1 MKDIIA
7 VEGGVKLSGEVRA
20 EGAKNAC
27 LPIMAASLLCE
38 GRVVLQE
45 VPPLE
50 DVLTMCKVLNA
61 LGARTKYDKRQ
72 KKLQIETPAVLKT
85 KAPYNLV
92 RKMRASFLV
101 LGPLLARTGR
111 AGVSLPGG
119 CAIGI
124 RPIDLHLKGLKALGA
139 EVIIGHGY
147 IETVAAKICGERVYL
162 DFPSV
167 GATENIMMAAA
178 LAEGTTVI
186 ENAAEE
192 PEVVDLARFINA
204 IGGRVSGA
212 GTDTV
217 SIHGVASLK
226 GVEYT
231 VIPDRIEA
239 GTFMIAAAI
248 TGGSVTVKNII
259 PAHLTALIAKLREV
273 GCEIEKYEGIIHIS
287 REGPIRAVDVKTLPY
302 PGFPTDLQ
310 SPMMALL
317 SLAKGASVIT
327 ETVFENRFMHAD
339 ELRRMGAQI
348 KIEGNS
354 AIITGREKLYGAP
367 VRATD
372 LRAGAALVLAGL
384 AAEGRTE
391 VGALYHID
399 RGYFRFAEKLAALGA
414 RIRRL

>member
-7 VEGGVKLSGEVRA
+7 VEGGVNFPGSPGG
-20 EGAKNAC
+20 GAKNAC

-204 IGGRVSGA
+204 MGGRVSGA

-217 SIHGVASLK
+217 SIHGW
-226 GVEYT
+226 
-231 VIPDRIEA
+231 
-239 GTFMIAAAI
+239 
-248 TGGSVTVKNII
+248 
-259 PAHLTALIAKLREV
+259 
-273 GCEIEKYEGIIHIS
+273 
-287 REGPIRAVDVKTLPY
+287 LP
-302 PGFPTDLQ
+302 
-310 SPMMALL
+310 
-317 SLAKGASVIT
+317 
-327 ETVFENRFMHAD
+327 
-339 ELRRMGAQI
+339 
-348 KIEGNS
+348 
-354 AIITGREKLYGAP
+354 
-367 VRATD
+367 
-372 LRAGAALVLAGL
+372 
-384 AAEGRTE
+384 
-391 VGALYHID
+391 
-399 RGYFRFAEKLAALGA
+399 
-414 RIRRL
+414 

>member
-7 VEGGVKLSGEVRA
+7 VEGGVKLSGKSGRRA
-20 EGAKNAC
+20 KC
-27 LPIMAASLLCE
+27 LPAHYGRFLLCE

-45 VPPLE
+45 VPLE

-61 LGARTKYDKRQ
+61 LGARTKYDKR

-204 IGGRVSGA
+204 MGGRVSGA

-231 VIPDRIEA
+231 VIP
-239 GTFMIAAAI
+239 
-248 TGGSVTVKNII
+248 
-259 PAHLTALIAKLREV
+259 
-273 GCEIEKYEGIIHIS
+273 
-287 REGPIRAVDVKTLPY
+287 
-302 PGFPTDLQ
+302 
-310 SPMMALL
+310 
-317 SLAKGASVIT
+317 T
-327 ETVFENRFMHAD
+327 E
-339 ELRRMGAQI
+339 
-348 KIEGNS
+348 
-354 AIITGREKLYGAP
+354 
-367 VRATD
+367 
-372 LRAGAALVLAGL
+372 
-384 AAEGRTE
+384 
-391 VGALYHID
+391 
-399 RGYFRFAEKLAALGA
+399 
-414 RIRRL
+414 

>member
-1 MKDIIA
+1 
-7 VEGGVKLSGEVRA
+7 
-20 EGAKNAC
+20 
-27 LPIMAASLLCE
+27 
-38 GRVVLQE
+38 
-45 VPPLE
+45 
-50 DVLTMCKVLNA
+50 
-61 LGARTKYDKRQ
+61 
-72 KKLQIETPAVLKT
+72 
-85 KAPYNLV
+85 
-92 RKMRASFLV
+92 
-101 LGPLLARTGR
+101 
-111 AGVSLPGG
+111 
-119 CAIGI
+119 
-124 RPIDLHLKGLKALGA
+124 
-139 EVIIGHGY
+139 
-147 IETVAAKICGERVYL
+147 
-162 DFPSV
+162 
-167 GATENIMMAAA
+167 MMAAA

-273 GCEIEKYEGIIHIS
+273 GCEIEKDEGIIHIS

-372 LRAGAALVLAGL
+372 LRPAPLWCW
-384 AAEGRTE
+384 
-391 VGALYHID
+391 
-399 RGYFRFAEKLAALGA
+399 RGWL
-414 RIRRL
+414 RRAY